1 MDVFE
6 KLKNGE
12 PVDMMS
18 EEYGPA
24 ITEYRPDMQCK
35 KIVSPMLIDKVST
48 GLCIIKFKI
57 HIDTMSKYMYIHFD
71 TKSE

>member
-24 ITEYRPDMQCK
+24 ITELHRA
-35 KIVSPMLIDKVST
+35 DKALYDQRAVQAAN
-48 GLCIIKFKI
+48 GVL
-57 HIDTMSKYMYIHFD
+57 
-71 TKSE
+71 